1 MFRNVDQR
9 TFAQVIPPLRMYRL
23 LGEDRVATLS
33 TEPAHAAPGSWLIRL
48 VRAPMGK
55 KAKPTTAMAYGPY
68 PTPEV
73 KARWDELVAALEA
86 QGFNRSA
93 VVLSVAELQH
103 KSRKRRAQV
112 ALRLGR
118 ARATVAVDPLLAA
131 LQGATDEACSI
142 LDALGWVGDP
152 RAADAIRPWAERK
165 LLSRRRSAVEAL
177 RNLGDHVGL
186 AGAAKRGLAE
196 LLDAGLKPEHVRLVS
211 EAPPSTEHDPDLEAR
226 AKDLVAA
233 VQALPPRQHGRC
245 ADVLYELATPRAIAA
260 ARGVITHLRLDSA
273 FAWRYVKSA
282 LKRAMLRRDHAT
294 LGWLIHL
301 IEVRAPETPGV
312 TAQVKSGKDGET
324 RDTPIFRVRTQ
335 RWVRRA
341 VWRHLRDL
349 ARHRPEEYPRAAAEV
364 LIHYAP
370 ADARLPKKRYGEWA
384 HCHLLVSILW
394 SAGQRLERV
403 DRTLRWRF
411 RSVHA
416 ASAPVGA
423 REEAFPGL
431 WDARPLA
438 YLRLLSAARLP
449 DVHAFAARAV
459 SERHFDLLHEASTD
473 ELVGMIGAPFDK
485 TVELG
490 ANELAT
496 RWDPD
501 EPYWPLLDK
510 LLRADPERVRGVGL
524 TWLRAAAPLWAR
536 DPARALSYLALPA
549 PDARAL
555 AAELLVLAIPTLDA
569 EARLALA
576 RGILAVLREP
586 EPDDGAHTAHA
597 QVAREALSAELD
609 VLLDVAGMMFL
620 VERGSVS
627 AKTVGGQLLGRRK
640 NALAELG
647 LPRVLALCEH
657 EVASVRAAGHALL
670 LGAIDALALEPGPLF
685 VLAESPWDDTRQA
698 AFGII
703 KDRLDLGAYGE
714 EQRLDALLA
723 LCDSNRADV
732 QAFGREMVLRW
743 FQAVDPRQVMARLAE
758 HPARGVMR
766 RFALD
771 LIEDH
776 LPPGAPALESV
787 ARFFSVVLL
796 DVRPERR
803 LKRQTVDFLVR
814 RGEVDLEQARVAAG
828 VLDAWARTSV
838 KTDRERALEALVA
851 LRLAWPELALT
862 IKVGGRA

>member
-1 MFRNVDQR
+1 
-9 TFAQVIPPLRMYRL
+9 MYRL
-23 LGEDRVATLS
+23 LGEDRVAVLS
-33 TEPAHAAPGSWLIRL
+33 TEPAHASPGSWLIRL

-55 KAKPTTAMAYGPY
+55 KAKPTSAMAYGPY
-68 PTPEV
+68 PAHEV
-73 KARWDELVAALEA
+73 KARWDELVGALEA

-103 KSRKRRAQV
+103 KSKKRRAQV

-118 ARATVAVDPLLAA
+118 ARATVALDPLLAA
-131 LQGATDEACSI
+131 LQGATDEACSL
-142 LDALGWVGDP
+142 LDALGLIGDP

-177 RNLGDHVGL
+177 RNLGDQVGL
-186 AGAAKRGLAE
+186 AAAMKRGVAE
-196 LLDAGLKPEHVRLVS
+196 LLEAGMTPAAARLVT
-211 EAPPSTEHDPDLEAR
+211 EGPPSTEHDPELVAR
-226 AKDLVAA
+226 ADDLRNA
-233 VQALPPRQHGRC
+233 VLALPAKQRGRC

-260 ARGVITHLRLDSA
+260 ARSVITQLHFDAPFS
-273 FAWRYVKSA
+273 WRYVKSV
-282 LKRAMLRRDHAT
+282 LKRATLRRDHAT

-301 IEVRAPETPGV
+301 VEVRATQTRGTTSEL
-312 TAQVKSGKDGET
+312 KSGKDGET
-324 RDTPIFRVRTQ
+324 RATPIFRAPTQ

-341 VWRHLRDL
+341 VWRHLREL
-349 ARHRPEEYPRAAAEV
+349 ARHRPDEYPRAAAEI
-364 LIHYAP
+364 LIHYEP

-394 SAGQRLERV
+394 SEGQRLERV

-416 ASAPVGA
+416 TSAPIGP

-473 ELVGMIGAPFDK
+473 ELVGMIGAPFDR

-490 ANELAT
+490 ASELAT
-496 RWDPD
+496 RWDPQ
-501 EPYWPLLDK
+501 EPYWPLLER
-510 LLRADPERVRGVGL
+510 LLRAEAERVRDVGL
-524 TWLRAAAPLWAR
+524 TWLRAAAPQWAR

-555 AAELLVLAIPTLDA
+555 AAELLVQAIPSLDP

-586 EPDDGAHTAHA
+586 EPTEGAHTAPA

-609 VLLDVAGMMFL
+609 VLLDVAGMMVL

-627 AKTVGGQLLGRRK
+627 AKTVGGLLLGRRK

-647 LPRVLALCEH
+647 LPRVLALADH
-657 EVASVRAAGHALL
+657 EVASVRAAAHALL
-670 LGAIDALALEPGPLF
+670 LGALDALALEPGPLF
-685 VLAESPWDDTRQA
+685 VLAESQWDDTRRA

-743 FQAVDPRQVMARLAE
+743 FQAVDPRAVMARLAE

-776 LPPGAPALESV
+776 LPPGAAALGSV

-814 RGEVDLEQARVAAG
+814 RGELDLEQAQVAAG

-838 KTDRERALEALVA
+838 RADRERALEALVA
-851 LRLAWPELALT
+851 LRLCWPELAMT
-862 IKVGGRA
+862 VQVRA